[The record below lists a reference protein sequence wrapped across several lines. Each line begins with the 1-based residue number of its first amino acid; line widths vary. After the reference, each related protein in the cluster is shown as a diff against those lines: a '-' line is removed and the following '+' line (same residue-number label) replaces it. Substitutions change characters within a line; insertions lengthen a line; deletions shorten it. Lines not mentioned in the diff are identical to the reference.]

1 MLNVKFKKHEPSG
14 NTACSSASGAGK
26 TKVFH
31 ALNVASY
38 DPEYFDNFGV
48 FTENSVS
55 CVKQTGAKVILIPPF
70 LDSLMHAAHNLDIF
84 APISILTFSTP
95 RL

>member
-14 NTACSSASGAGK
+14 NTACSSALGAGK

-31 ALNVASY
+31 ALNVDSY

-70 LDSLMHAAHNLDIF
+70 
-84 APISILTFSTP
+84 P
-95 RL
+95 R